1 MFNKRP
7 KTIVCYI
14 CGREFGTRSLTIHIK
29 SCQQKW
35 ENEQNL
41 LPKKQRRKCPKEP
54 PGFENTVRVA
64 QGKKP
69 IVKEGEKNALGV
81 EFDAPLDVR
90 G

>member
-41 LPKKQRRKCPKEP
+41 LPKKQRRKCP
-54 PGFENTVRVA
+54 
-64 QGKKP
+64 
-69 IVKEGEKNALGV
+69 
-81 EFDAPLDVR
+81 
-90 G
+90 